1 MVAELSQRGVET
13 ACVRNLCERAACL
26 RPELLRKV
34 RHVVIYA
41 PGRASNDLAHTMS
54 VECFFVL
61 PRCNLMPS
69 SKASL
74 TGNPLLLNPNTA
86 TN

>member
-1 MVAELSQRGVET
+1 MVAELSRRGVET
-13 ACVRNLCERAACL
+13 ACVQNLCERAACL

-41 PGRASNDLAHTMS
+41 PDLAHTMS

-61 PRCNLMPS
+61 PRCNLMPVF
-69 SKASL
+69 
-74 TGNPLLLNPNTA
+74 
-86 TN
+86 